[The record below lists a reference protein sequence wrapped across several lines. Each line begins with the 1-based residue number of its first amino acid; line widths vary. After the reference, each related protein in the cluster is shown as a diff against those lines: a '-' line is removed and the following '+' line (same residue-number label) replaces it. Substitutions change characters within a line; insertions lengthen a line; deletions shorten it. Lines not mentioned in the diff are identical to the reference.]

1 MNPLSNSR
9 KDRFMIARRRR
20 GFTLIELLVVISIIA
35 VLVGLLLPA
44 VNSAREAGRRA
55 QCQNNM
61 RQLAL
66 ALISVEA
73 NHGAF
78 PAAGTFAEDAN
89 TNPADPTTSVIN
101 TYMPGQVTPRG
112 LPMFSWVLETLP
124 FLDQQDMYNQWT
136 KTALTQNGTVPV
148 GYLDPT
154 SYQTA
159 QASNFKL
166 SNTPLAILRCPD
178 DNTTQTGEGNLSYV
192 VNGGFTLWHAS
203 TVAWQG
209 AQIDGQSGPTKTA
222 QWVPPSTP
230 TPPPIGMTQIGVT
243 QRLGVMFLESEFVIP
258 LTGKVVP
265 ASWNVKSK
273 LSGVVDGSSNTVLVA
288 ENVLTGFS
296 NLNPYTVGLQTNW
309 ASPQPTFCKFMGS
322 NQVCVKYGG
331 DCTAGQLAPLPPPNN
346 DQDGPGWLDA
356 NRVGNFDNIAFGQS
370 LTLEGSFPFSNSS
383 HPTGG
388 NYAFC
393 DGRVQFLTNTINGD
407 VYAKVLTPAGSRLP
421 VYCKQLPL
429 EQDAITSQ

>member
-1 MNPLSNSR
+1 
-9 KDRFMIARRRR
+9 
-20 GFTLIELLVVISIIA
+20 LIELLVVISIIA

-78 PAAGTFAEDAN
+78 PAAGTFAEDA
-89 TNPADPTTSVIN
+89 TTIPTDPTSSVIN
-101 TYMPGQVTPRG
+101 GFMPSQTPRPTAT
-112 LPMFSWVLETLP
+112 PMFSWVLETLP
-124 FLDQQDMYNQWT
+124 YLDQQDMYNQWT

-148 GYLDPT
+148 GYLDPN

-159 QASNFKL
+159 QASNLKL
-166 SNTPLAILRCPD
+166 SSTPLAILRCPD

-192 VNGGFTLWHAS
+192 VNGGFTLWHAA
-203 TVAWQG
+203 TWAWQG
-209 AQIDGQSGPTKTA
+209 AQIDGQSTAINNAA

-230 TPPPIGMTQIGVT
+230 TPPPIGMTQIGTT
-243 QRLGVMFLESEFVIP
+243 QRLGVMFLESEFVNSV
-258 LTGKVVP
+258 TGKVLP
-265 ASWNVKSK
+265 AAWNVKSR
-273 LSGVVDGSSNTVLVA
+273 LSGVVDGSSNTVLIA
-288 ENVLTGFS
+288 ENVLVGAS
-296 NLNPYTVGLQTNW
+296 SINPYTATVPTNW

-322 NQVCVKYGG
+322 NKVCTNYGG

-346 DQDGPGWLDA
+346 DQDGPGWLQA

-388 NYAFC
+388 DYAFC

-407 VYAKVLTPAGSRLP
+407 VYAKILTPAGSRLP
-421 VYCKQLPL
+421 IYCKQLPL